1 MISINPESG
10 NIYTT
15 ISDQHDMFGINPL
28 GGKGLVAVTP
38 TQKSNFKTDVKFDVE
53 DNLNKKET
61 LAKMEEA
68 ADFIE
73 QKYKVPREKNA
84 NAVTYQ
90 RRVIGEINPKANM
103 TLLDYQIKDEAP
115 AAPRLSSYRGP
126 KTVFKFELFFY
137 Y

>member
-1 MISINPESG
+1 MISIDPESG

-38 TQKSNFKTDVKFDVE
+38 TQKSNFKTDVKFNVK

-73 QKYKVPREKNA
+73 QKYKVPREKNE
-84 NAVTYQ
+84 NAVTYHM
-90 RRVIGEINPKANM
+90 RVIGEIDPKANM
-103 TLLDYQIKDEAP
+103 KDYLTLTRRAGMLTGATQSTLGAEQEEQTY
-115 AAPRLSSYRGP
+115 
-126 KTVFKFELFFY
+126 
-137 Y
+137 